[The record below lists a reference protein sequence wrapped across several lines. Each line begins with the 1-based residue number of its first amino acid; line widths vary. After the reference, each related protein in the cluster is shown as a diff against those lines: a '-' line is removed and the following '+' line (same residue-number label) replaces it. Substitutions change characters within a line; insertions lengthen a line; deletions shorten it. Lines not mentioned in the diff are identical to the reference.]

1 MMSVKV
7 KQDRVE
13 HEGPVVA
20 SVNAFKV
27 IDCECCGFRHVVPIP
42 SEEELI
48 SAYRH
53 EYFTQEKPL
62 YLERSRQDLPWWNTV
77 YTHRYEILEKHLPA
91 TNRKISDIGSGPG
104 FFLLTG
110 QKRGWQVQGVEPSIE
125 AATRSKKLGLDI
137 ENIFFSVETAQKLGT
152 FDAINMGEVL
162 EHIRDPAELLKL
174 AHSRLNPGGL
184 ICIIVPNDF
193 NPFQM
198 VLEKHLGFKSWWVAP
213 PHRTNYFNFKSLK
226 ILLER
231 CGFEVLHQESTFPID
246 IFLLMGENYIGSD
259 AIGRECHGKRMRLEI
274 NLFQSGAA
282 ELMASLYSKLS
293 ELDLGREIVMIA
305 RRV

>member
-1 MMSVKV
+1 
-7 KQDRVE
+7 
-13 HEGPVVA
+13 
-20 SVNAFKV
+20 
-27 IDCECCGFRHVVPIP
+27 
-42 SEEELI
+42 
-48 SAYRH
+48 
-53 EYFTQEKPL
+53 
-62 YLERSRQDLPWWNTV
+62 
-77 YTHRYEILEKHLPA
+77 
-91 TNRKISDIGSGPG
+91 
-104 FFLLTG
+104 
-110 QKRGWQVQGVEPSIE
+110 
-125 AATRSKKLGLDI
+125 
-137 ENIFFSVETAQKLGT
+137 
-152 FDAINMGEVL
+152 MGEVL

-184 ICIIVPNDF
+184 ICIIVPKDF

-213 PHRTNYFNFKSLK
+213 PHPINYLNFKSLK
-226 ILLER
+226 ILLDR

-246 IFLLMGENYIGSD
+246 IFLLMGENYVGND

-274 NLFQSGAA
+274 ILFQSGAG